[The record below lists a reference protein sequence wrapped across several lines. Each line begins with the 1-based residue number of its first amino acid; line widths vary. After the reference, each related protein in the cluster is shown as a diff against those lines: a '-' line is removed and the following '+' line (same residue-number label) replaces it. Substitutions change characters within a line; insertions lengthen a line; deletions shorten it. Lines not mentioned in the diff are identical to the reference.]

1 MMLDFWQ
8 FFVMV
13 ILLQANLIGQIDSES
28 LIIALEPEVA
38 GLVCRDV
45 KTAYYQRSN
54 GRMELPTSGD
64 SYLII
69 DVGGNIVSSFFF
81 FIF

>member
-1 MMLDFWQ
+1 
-8 FFVMV
+8 MV
-13 ILLQANLIGQIDSES
+13 FLLQANLIGQIDSES

-45 KTAYYQRSN
+45 KTAHYQRSN
-54 GRMELPTSGD
+54 GSMELPTSGD